1 MLGAVGVLAAGAVIA
16 GVTGVVV
23 FAAAIAIGYLVDE
36 RRYDRLTLT
45 LASVPLILAGAVLS
59 PLPVAVRGRLY
70 RALPWVQ
77 LLALISIGALAASAL
92 PRIWRRSVGENDASA
107 TRSA

>member
-1 MLGAVGVLAAGAVIA
+1 
-16 GVTGVVV
+16 V

-45 LASVPLILAGAVLS
+45 LASVPLVLAGAVLS
-59 PLPVAVRGRLY
+59 RYPWRSVDGY
-70 RALPWVQ
+70 IGHSPWVQ

-92 PRIWRRSVGENDASA
+92 PRIWRRPVGENDASA